1 MLDSHAVA
9 QVHAV
14 LLTRPAA
21 IEERCAFREKRR
33 KDAMLHV
40 KHGHVLMNGKLEP
53 RGRRRGE
60 KIKNLADVAQGRL
73 FTGEQAK
80 EAGLID
86 DVGTLNDTIAA
97 AAKNA
102 GLGANYQIMVLP
114 ETKTIMDILREGFD
128 ADAAMP
134 ALGGV
139 KSDALMT
146 AVAALPAEVRG
157 QTLSALRMLR
167 TMEHEQV
174 LLAMPAGLM
183 ETSGRAGR

>member
-1 MLDSHAVA
+1 VSRGEHAEMLSS
-9 QVHAV
+9 
-14 LLTRPAA
+14 LRPFTE
-21 IEERCAFREKRR
+21 EERTFVQKSMAETYGVFT
-33 KDAMLHV
+33 
-40 KHGHVLMNGKLEP
+40 
-53 RGRRRGE
+53 GRVTAARGE
-60 KIKNLADVAQGRL
+60 KIKNLEDVAQGRL

-80 EAGLID
+80 EAGLVD
-86 DVGTLNDTIAA
+86 DVGTLSETIAA

-102 GLGANYQIMVLP
+102 GLGANYQIIVLP

-128 ADAAMP
+128 ADAALP

-139 KSDALMT
+139 QNDALMT

-167 TMEHEQV
+167 TMQREQL

-183 ETSGRAGR
+183 ESHGRTP